1 MREKM
6 VPAEGIGIFRSEVLK
21 TGNFKTW
28 KTAKLPLTGTYLERG
43 LFAHWPILWPV
54 N

>member
-6 VPAEGIGIFRSEVLK
+6 VPAEGIGYSEVLK

-28 KTAKLPLTGTYLERG
+28 KTAKLTLTGTRIVRPLAN
-43 LFAHWPILWPV
+43 FVAS
-54 N
+54 